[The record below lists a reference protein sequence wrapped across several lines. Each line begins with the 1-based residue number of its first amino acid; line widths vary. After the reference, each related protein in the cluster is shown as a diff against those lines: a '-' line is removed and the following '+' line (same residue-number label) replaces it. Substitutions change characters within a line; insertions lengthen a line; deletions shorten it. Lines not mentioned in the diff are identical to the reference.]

1 MMLKNHSK
9 VHYYSKLAVYV
20 LGLCVLAPG
29 CIGSGIGG
37 KRTSGTPSGKRVSMK
52 GIEEYFVGNGVM
64 QYYLIPV
71 AFSTPKGPTAVVD
84 LTVRDTTTAILWATL
99 RFSVT
104 DASSKFG
111 ATDSVFVGLA
121 QETAFAGMP
130 KVLYQERTKSGKA
143 IISRLEVPL
152 SPALAKKMLED
163 RQPTLVLGTGSG
175 RLTFTP
181 TKKAKKRLAS
191 FAAISVPPL

>member
-1 MMLKNHSK
+1 MLKNRIR
-9 VHYYSKLAVYV
+9 VPYFYKLLSYIVS
-20 LGLCVLAPG
+20 LCVLTTG
-29 CIGSGIGG
+29 CIGSGVGG
-37 KRTSGTPSGKRVSMK
+37 KRSSGTPSGKRVSMK

-104 DASSKFG
+104 DAASKFG

-143 IISRLEVPL
+143 LISRLEVPL

-163 RQPTLVLGTGSG
+163 RQPTLVLGTATG
-175 RLTFTP
+175 RLTFSP

-191 FAAISVPPL
+191 FAAIAVPSL